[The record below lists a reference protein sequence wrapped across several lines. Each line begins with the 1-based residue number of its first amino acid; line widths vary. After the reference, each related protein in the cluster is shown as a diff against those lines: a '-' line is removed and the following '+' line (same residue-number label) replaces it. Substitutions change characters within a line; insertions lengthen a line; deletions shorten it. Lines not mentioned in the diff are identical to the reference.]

1 MVLCRIPEFL
11 AVNPSPVSAQVIRVS
26 NTTDPCT
33 SSLDTMGITGLS
45 LPHVELWPPEAW
57 LIASSKLIGLL
68 QHRISITTQGL
79 IWVTFSYFL
88 AFHVLET
95 PFFSFWKQG
104 AKKWFIIYITNFLL
118 KTYFFEAHPILRHT
132 LLQCWARSDFHRY
145 NFPQRKWCGNQ
156 SDWMWRG
163 WSQLVILRVL
173 WHCLTMEFFKWHPL
187 SSNLSGLIHL

>member
-1 MVLCRIPEFL
+1 MWSCGPSLADCFEWVDRFPSTPHFHYNPGANLSHFL
-11 AVNPSPVSAQVIRVS
+11 ILSRFSCFG
-26 NTTDPCT
+26 NTFC
-33 SSLDTMGITGLS
+33 
-45 LPHVELWPPEAW
+45 
-57 LIASSKLIGLL
+57 
-68 QHRISITTQGL
+68 
-79 IWVTFSYFL
+79 FCF
-88 AFHVLET
+88 
-95 PFFSFWKQG
+95 FWKQG

-118 KTYFFEAHPILRHT
+118 NKYFFEAHPILRHT

-173 WHCLTMEFFKWHPL
+173 WHCLTMEFFKWHPF